1 MFVFLLDVIF
11 AITTKVNVHAA
22 GSAVIEIILLINL
35 SIFTS
40 RGRWVREMDRNKNF
54 IIVGSESFAPERL
67 FLLGLTILFLS
78 CLFLTIFALQ
88 EKNGLEELFQVIFS
102 IGPVK
107 WAVTL
112 TVTVPLYE
120 VFGRGWGEL
129 KAQGENGV
137 LYCKPFVS
145 SAEKSKTFC
154 SESINAYQRLVV
166 AEAMRLAPSLAR
178 PHCV

>member
-1 MFVFLLDVIF
+1 MVVFLLDVIF
-11 AITTKVNVHAA
+11 AITTKANVHAA

-40 RGRWVREMDRNKNF
+40 RGRWVREMDRNKNP

-67 FLLGLTILFLS
+67 FLLGLTILFS
-78 CLFLTIFALQ
+78 VLFVLTIFALR
-88 EKNGLEELFQVIFS
+88 EKNDLEELFQVIFS

-137 LYCKPFVS
+137 FILQAVCWLGGKNPKLFVQKALMDIS
-145 SAEKSKTFC
+145 VLWW
-154 SESINAYQRLVV
+154 QRLY
-166 AEAMRLAPSLAR
+166 A
-178 PHCV
+178 